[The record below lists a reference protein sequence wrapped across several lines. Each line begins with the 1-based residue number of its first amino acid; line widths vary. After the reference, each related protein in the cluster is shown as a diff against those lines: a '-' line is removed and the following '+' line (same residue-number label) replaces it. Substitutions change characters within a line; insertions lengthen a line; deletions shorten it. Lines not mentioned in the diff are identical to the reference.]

1 MKKQIIRLTESDLHR
16 IVKESVKKVLKEGIN
31 DKLQF
36 ITDIVKDLGQ
46 VQLSNKCGKYYAL
59 VDNGDYVVALKFV
72 GANGYE
78 TVALE
83 KLKPQIIDV
92 IYNDLYEDFGN

>member
-1 MKKQIIRLTESDLHR
+1 MNKKRIRLTESDLRR
-16 IVKESVKKVLKEGIN
+16 IVKESVNRVLKEGID

-36 ITDIVKDLGQ
+36 IVDIVKDLGQ

-59 VDNGDYVVALKFV
+59 VDNGDSVVALKFV
-72 GANGYE
+72 GANGYGA
-78 TVALE
+78 VDLA

-92 IYNDLYEDFGN
+92 IYNDLYEDFGD